1 MVSTLG
7 RPGVVL
13 VAAMSA
19 HLKQRLCPAV
29 DAADKQSCRPD
40 FAVAFYPG
48 HLSLDPKILS

>member
-13 VAAMSA
+13 VAAVSA
-19 HLKQRLCPAV
+19 HLKQRLYPAA